1 MYDCFPSPQRWYPVC
16 EQALTLTF
24 GSAGLTTLKKL
35 EESGGKSGIQPVP
48 RGQSISLRVPI
59 EILPGKRYIT

>member
-1 MYDCFPSPQRWYPVC
+1 MVGINSFYFILIFFSSPQRWYPVC

-35 EESGGKSGIQPVP
+35 EESGGKLDSG
-48 RGQSISLRVPI
+48 GLSLTICV
-59 EILPGKRYIT
+59 T